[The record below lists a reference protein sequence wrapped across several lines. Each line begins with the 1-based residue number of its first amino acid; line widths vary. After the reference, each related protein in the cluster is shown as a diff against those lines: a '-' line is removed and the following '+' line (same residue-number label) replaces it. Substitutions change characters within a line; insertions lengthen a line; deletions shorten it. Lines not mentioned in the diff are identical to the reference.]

1 MRGNRFYH
9 SGWDKLTN
17 LSGQALTFNAD
28 GNLTSDGLRNYTW
41 DAENRLV
48 GITYPGQSGK
58 ATAFSYDGLSRRTAI
73 ASTPTGGGGAVTT
86 SYIWCGAGICQARN
100 MSNAVT
106 REYFAEGEYVPG
118 SPSQTYYYGPD
129 QIGSVRRV
137 FASASSAPAY
147 RPRPIRRTQT
157 APYCRPCDS
166 AFFHPRVVKA
176 VCRRRDEATSEQGCS
191 CGKLLATSPACS
203 SAPP

>member
-9 SGWDKLTN
+9 SGWDKLTK

-48 GITYPGQSGK
+48 GIAYPGQSGK

-86 SYIWCGAGICQARN
+86 SYIWCGAAHLPGAQHEQCGDARIFCRGRVC
-100 MSNAVT
+100 SRLPRRRTITART
-106 REYFAEGEYVPG
+106 RSA
-118 SPSQTYYYGPD
+118 
-129 QIGSVRRV
+129 RC
-137 FASASSAPAY
+137 AASSPVRVAHRLTALVQSVAPK
-147 RPRPIRRTQT
+147 PRPI
-157 APYCRPCDS
+157 
-166 AFFHPRVVKA
+166 V
-176 VCRRRDEATSEQGCS
+176 G
-191 CGKLLATSPACS
+191 LAI
-203 SAPP
+203 